1 MRKLLIGAMMASLF
15 MMGSDADAF
24 SLFGKKSKSTS
35 DLSSSKSKSST
46 NLKKS
51 ASEPNLSKTAGAT
64 KNTGIF
70 SKITGK
76 ASKQK
81 TENATIYS
89 QQMGRYF
96 EAPVAAICIQSGGLA
111 TFFSDELK
119 NEFYV
124 KNTDRNKPD
133 MDAKTNIQSAI
144 KAFKSIYNYMR
155 KILQNEGLLT
165 KTDAEKTIEQLKT
178 ALIALVG
185 TGEEQNK
192 PSKFWKYFGNHIR
205 YSLIVMRN
213 SFSMLLY
220 PDELWNVG
228 AALFCSNEGA
238 QGRGESTIYHMG
250 SLNYPAESDE
260 ARVNNLPV
268 DKNSPVYVLR
278 EGLAKLINDLLVAE
292 SLTENTRQSSK
303 QARKKKVQ
311 DAESRVE
318 DVMPVFSSR
327 RAKKADYTN
336 RLGVDTQEYGGNEP
350 IDEDAYA
357 NAWMYEEE
365 EEEEDVTDPRPSG
378 RYYR

>member
-15 MMGSDADAF
+15 MVSSDADAF
-24 SLFGKKSKSTS
+24 SLFGKKSKTTS
-35 DLSSSKSKSST
+35 DASSSKSKSST

-51 ASEPNLSKTAGAT
+51 ASAPNLGT
-64 KNTGIF
+64 KKVGLF
-70 SKITGK
+70 SKLTGK

-89 QQMGRYF
+89 QQMGSYF

-133 MDAKTNIQSAI
+133 MNAKTNIQSAI

-278 EGLAKLINDLLVAE
+278 EGLAELINDLLVAE
-292 SLTENTRQSSK
+292 SLTENTRQSNK

-327 RAKKADYTN
+327 RAKADYTRN
-336 RLGVDTQEYGGNEP
+336 RLDVDTQEYGGNEP

-357 NAWMYEEE
+357 NAWMDE